1 MRQILSTC
9 VAFCYHL
16 YGEAKLCAPNP
27 LPREFLSWY
36 YRLRRK
42 SDMTLD
48 QPRGTCKTNILHIKW
63 KQNIVPPFGIDR
75 IVILRWNYYFSTGNT
90 CQRFERQRPNDRFPW
105 CFSDR
110 AWVIQRHIE
119 PDGSGARS
127 IFVIGHCAP
136 FSQSNIEVLAGKR
149 RKTVFQTTVWNWR
162 DRLE

>member
-16 YGEAKLCAPNP
+16 YGEAKLCARNP

-75 IVILRWNYYFSTGNT
+75 IVILKWNYFFTDNT
-90 CQRFERQRPNDRFPW
+90 CQRFQRQRPNDRFPW
-105 CFSDR
+105 CFSDH
-110 AWVIQRHIE
+110 AWLIQCHID

-127 IFVIGHCAP
+127 IFVTDHRAP